1 MSDTKS
7 YSATTTPD
15 YLVLQPRIQV
25 YLERLEPLEIR
36 LHALLLACIG
46 LKKADAFDT
55 PLFDPSLHPWSD
67 KKYSHHL
74 TLERKKHFKA
84 EIDRRW
90 VDKLTTL
97 SQHPP
102 SVQNPRPRPNGWS
115 AAKLHGHLIL
125 NPISVLEDV
134 EYLASLVQAETV
146 KALGK
151 LQPSPAQRL
160 PAGTSSSKKKAAAKT
175 NGLNWSGKIPWLRL
189 IHCLIDHDE
198 VRTAYTKRTDL
209 PSSRMH
215 VENRKSVDKQP
226 KNIWELLSA
235 KWNDEDFTC
244 STIAMLGPARDD
256 FRYPLVIDHTMV
268 AKYTPATPKIC
279 KDKFQTLTRTVK
291 RSHDNWGKS
300 GEGEGAHVQ
309 YAVYAYIHG

>member
-67 KKYSHHL
+67 KKYIHHL
-74 TLERKKHFKA
+74 TLERKHFKA

-134 EYLASLVQAETV
+134 EYLALFVQAETV
-146 KALGK
+146 KALVGK
-151 LQPSPAQRL
+151 LLQPPPSAQLL
-160 PAGTSSSKKKAAAKT
+160 PASTSSSKKKAATKT
-175 NGLNWSGKIPWLRL
+175 SGLNWSGKIPWPCLCIL
-189 IHCLIDHDE
+189 HCLIDHNE
-198 VRTAYTKRTDL
+198 VRTAY
-209 PSSRMH
+209 
-215 VENRKSVDKQP
+215 
-226 KNIWELLSA
+226 
-235 KWNDEDFTC
+235 
-244 STIAMLGPARDD
+244 
-256 FRYPLVIDHTMV
+256 
-268 AKYTPATPKIC
+268 
-279 KDKFQTLTRTVK
+279 
-291 RSHDNWGKS
+291 
-300 GEGEGAHVQ
+300 
-309 YAVYAYIHG
+309 